1 MATFK
6 IFFSLLSSKEKSSF
20 FLLFLLMTLSGVAD
34 MFGVGSILPFLTLAT
49 DPNGD
54 ELNLVYGLIND
65 LVAAQ
70 SRQELTIYVGI
81 LTFTT
86 FVFAMVVKS
95 FAIYT
100 QIKFIWRLEFSI
112 SRRLLS
118 NYLYRDF
125 SELRLINSSDASKNI
140 LTEVRAIIN
149 GVISPLLIILSQSI
163 NITLLVLL
171 LLYISSQAT
180 IFVIIVYAILYSSI
194 YYLTSII

>member
-70 SRQELTIYVGI
+70 SRQELTICRW

-86 FVFAMVVKS
+86 
-95 FAIYT
+95 
-100 QIKFIWRLEFSI
+100 
-112 SRRLLS
+112 
-118 NYLYRDF
+118 
-125 SELRLINSSDASKNI
+125 
-140 LTEVRAIIN
+140 
-149 GVISPLLIILSQSI
+149 
-163 NITLLVLL
+163 
-171 LLYISSQAT
+171 
-180 IFVIIVYAILYSSI
+180 LYSRWW
-194 YYLTSII
+194 